1 MIRLSVFLTVLL
13 LGIVAS
19 RPLPALE
26 LCSKE
31 ANALMRSAGI
41 AEARIT
47 RLCELA
53 AQRRAPLQ
61 LSLRRAESD
70 LGYCR
75 VTLALENR
83 SSAYL
88 NQMSFTSAGGIFEIF
103 RFQNILPGTVGYAS
117 ATSRNL
123 LGCDV
128 VKREGLQLHWP
139 ASLRVDDRSP
149 RGRRLDRFKPA
160 LSGKGLHWSG
170 QGSGR

>member
-1 MIRLSVFLTVLL
+1 MIRRSVLLTVLL
-13 LGIVAS
+13 LGFVAS
-19 RPLPALE
+19 SRTLPALE
-26 LCSKE
+26 LCSEE
-31 ANALMRSAGI
+31 ANNLMRKAGI
-41 AEARIT
+41 AEAQLT

-53 AQRRAPLQ
+53 AQRGAPLR
-61 LSLRRAESD
+61 LSLRRTESD

-123 LGCDV
+123 LGCEV
-128 VKREGLQLHWP
+128 VKREGLRLRWP
-139 ASLRVDDRSP
+139 ASLRVD
-149 RGRRLDRFKPA
+149 
-160 LSGKGLHWSG
+160 
-170 QGSGR
+170 

>member
-1 MIRLSVFLTVLL
+1 MIRRSVLLTVLL
-13 LGIVAS
+13 LGFVAS

-26 LCSKE
+26 LCSEE
-31 ANALMRSAGI
+31 ANNLMRKAGI
-41 AEARIT
+41 AEAQLT
-47 RLCELA
+47 RLCELV
-53 AQRRAPLQ
+53 AQRGAPLR
-61 LSLRRAESD
+61 LSLRRTESD

-83 SSAYL
+83 SSVYL

-128 VKREGLQLHWP
+128 VKREGLRLRWP

-149 RGRRLDRFKPA
+149 RGRRLERFKPA
-160 LSGKGLHWSG
+160 LSGKGLRWSG